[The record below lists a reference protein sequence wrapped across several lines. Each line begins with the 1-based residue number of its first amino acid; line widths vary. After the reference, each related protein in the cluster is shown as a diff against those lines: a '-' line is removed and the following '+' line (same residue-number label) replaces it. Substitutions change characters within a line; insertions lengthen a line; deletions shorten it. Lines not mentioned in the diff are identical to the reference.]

1 MLKET
6 KKAQQSGTRNESR
19 ERQEW
24 KLCFSPDEW
33 QTAKQ
38 ISSYFSRLTAQEAA
52 GEHLVQEAE
61 SIRECDIQALETVQH
76 LKELEAVV
84 YDQVDF
90 KHLIEFSGQK
100 LCSLAKEGKLKT
112 KFKITI

>member
-1 MLKET
+1 MRVVRDK
-6 KKAQQSGTRNESR
+6 SG
-19 ERQEW
+19 
-24 KLCFSPDEW
+24 KLLCFSPDEW

-38 ISSYFSRLTAQEAA
+38 ISNYFSLLTAAQETA
-52 GEHLVQEAE
+52 GEHLVEEAE
-61 SIRECDIQALETVQH
+61 SIRECDIQALETVQQ

-84 YDQVDF
+84 YEQVDF

>member
-19 ERQEW
+19 ERQ
-24 KLCFSPDEW
+24 LCFSPDEW

-61 SIRECDIQALETVQH
+61 SIRDCDIQALETVQQ

-100 LCSLAKEGKLKT
+100 SCSLAKEGKLKT

>member
-1 MLKET
+1 MRVVRDN
-6 KKAQQSGTRNESR
+6 SG
-19 ERQEW
+19 

-33 QTAKQ
+33 RTAKQ
-38 ISSYFSRLTAQEAA
+38 ISSYISGLAAAQEAA

-61 SIRECDIQALETVQH
+61 SIRECDSQALETEQQ

-90 KHLIEFSGQK
+90 KHLLNSV
-100 LCSLAKEGKLKT
+100 AKNCAVSQRRARL
-112 KFKITI
+112 